1 MHGLSGTV
9 SICGFLWGRWEL
21 SVKQPCKSALSVG
34 DGVHG
39 HGGWWGKKE
48 LIGQFST
55 EGPWQIYPDG
65 VGSVGVSDSVQRLS
79 KLRTRL
85 CNEAAMNQAALPPRA
100 ETGCPQQSQFK
111 WALPSYDKKGISIS
125 SHTCMMAIE
134 LYFIPLLWYLC
145 DLDAVQSSA
154 RAQRRL
160 NSTLLWLS
168 TVLHFLFDFL
178 IYL

>member
-1 MHGLSGTV
+1 MHGLSETV
-9 SICGFLWGRWEL
+9 SICGFLWGCWEL

-39 HGGWWGKKE
+39 HGGCWGKKG

-65 VGSVGVSDSVQRLS
+65 VGSVGVSDSVQCLS
-79 KLRTRL
+79 KQDKAARWG
-85 CNEAAMNQAALPPRA
+85 CNEPSCFAPLA

-111 WALPSYDKKGISIS
+111 WALPCYGKKGLSIS
-125 SHTCMMAIE
+125 SHTYMMAIE

-145 DLDAVQSSA
+145 DLMLYNQSST
-154 RAQRRL
+154 RAERRL
-160 NSTLLWLS
+160 NSTLLMLS
-168 TVLHFLFDFL
+168 TLLQFDFL